1 MDHVSP
7 IQPHGRTVT
16 ENFTEN
22 PGIPVSTCKGQF
34 RKKFKGKFKRK
45 INPGNQFEAIL
56 VGGTRGRM
64 PGGTGVGRQQDA
76 VH

>member
-1 MDHVSP
+1 MDHV

-34 RKKFKGKFKRK
+34 RKKFKGEFKGNFERK
-45 INPGNQFEAIL
+45 INQGNQFEAIL
-56 VGGTRGRM
+56 VGGTD
-64 PGGTGVGRQQDA
+64 PAHYT
-76 VH
+76 